1 MHMRLVR
8 TGDTGWFP
16 HCVLVKHACVGIS
29 EDISERKH
37 DRIKDGHRTTSKKEK
52 RWVKES
58 Y

>member
-37 DRIKDGHRTTSKKEK
+37 DRIKDGHRTTSKKGK
-52 RWVKES
+52 VVG
-58 Y
+58 